1 MAKWTWEEA
10 EAISYWTKNVSI
22 KNKIPF
28 SAEHCEDCLKCHEKV
43 TSAGQSFCVRTI
55 LVLTVVNICIHA
67 WKYALNWK
75 PERCAVDPES
85 YSHTAL
91 F

>member
-10 EAISYWTKNVSI
+10 EAILYWTKNVSI
-22 KNKIPF
+22 KKKIPF
-28 SAEHCEDCLKCHEKV
+28 SDEHCEDCLKCHEKV
-43 TSAGQSFCVRTI
+43 TSAGQSLCVGTI
-55 LVLTVVNICIHA
+55 LVLTVVNIPA
-67 WKYALNWK
+67 WRSALNWK